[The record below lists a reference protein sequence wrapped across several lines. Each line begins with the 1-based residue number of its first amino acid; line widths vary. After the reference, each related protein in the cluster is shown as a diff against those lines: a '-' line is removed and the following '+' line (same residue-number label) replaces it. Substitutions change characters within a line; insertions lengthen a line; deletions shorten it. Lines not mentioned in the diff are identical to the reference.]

1 MSGSLPATTPTSQRL
16 AGVIEV
22 SIDGAPYNCTAYS
35 WSPSRFVRETMKSM
49 SGIDGYSETPVASF
63 IELTLR
69 DARNVSISDFNTKTD
84 STVVLNLANGKQV
97 VGHNMVCMVAQ
108 EVSGAEATFVTRWE
122 VGEVY
127 ESGVAA

>member
-16 AGVIEV
+16 AGVVEA
-22 SIDGAPYNCTAYS
+22 SIDGVPYNCTAYS
-35 WSPSRFVRETMKSM
+35 WSPSRFTREAMKSM